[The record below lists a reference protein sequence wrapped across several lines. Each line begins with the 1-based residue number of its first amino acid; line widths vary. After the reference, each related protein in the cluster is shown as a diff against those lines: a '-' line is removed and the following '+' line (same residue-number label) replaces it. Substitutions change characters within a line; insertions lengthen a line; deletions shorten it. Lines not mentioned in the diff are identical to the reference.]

1 MSEVTLLV
9 AGAFCFGLTFLGVV
23 MTIQEFKKAENQK
36 Q

>member
-9 AGAFCFGLTFLGVV
+9 AGAFCFGLTFLGIV
-23 MTIQEFKKAENQK
+23 MTVQEFKKAESSK

>member
-9 AGAFCFGLTFLGVV
+9 AGAFCFGLTLLGIV
-23 MTIQEFKKAENQK
+23 MTIQEFKKAEGSK